1 MTDFRVSLG
10 LDEHQRL
17 TLMQRGIVVFN
28 DDIDSNSLDE
38 FQSDLLY
45 VASLGLPQIKVVLT
59 TNGGALDCAFGMY
72 DLIRH
77 IDQTL
82 ALGVHTVAV
91 GYCYSAGVIVLQAGR
106 QRLATPNA
114 TLMIHETLT
123 IQFGKMSEVE
133 EDVRFAKELTDRMV
147 KVLTE
152 RSKVKPATLRK
163 RIKGRNWWLTAD
175 DALKFGFVDAIVENL
190 SL

>member
-1 MTDFRVSLG
+1 MTGFRVSLG

-17 TLMQRGIVVFN
+17 SLMQRGIVVFN
-28 DDIDSNSLDE
+28 DDIDSNSFDE

-45 VASLGLPQIKVVLT
+45 VASLGLPQIKVILT

-82 ALGVHTVAV
+82 TLGVHTVAV

-133 EDVRFAKELTDRMV
+133 EDVRFAKELTDKMV

-175 DALKFGFVDAIVENL
+175 DALKFGFVDAIVDNL
-190 SL
+190 TF

>member
-1 MTDFRVSLG
+1 
-10 LDEHQRL
+10 
-17 TLMQRGIVVFN
+17 MQRGVVVFN
-28 DDIDSNSLDE
+28 DDIDSNSFDE

-45 VASLGLPQIKVVLT
+45 VASLGLPQIKVILT

-175 DALKFGFVDAIVENL
+175 DALKFGFVDAIVDNL
-190 SL
+190 TF

>member
-1 MTDFRVSLG
+1 
-10 LDEHQRL
+10 
-17 TLMQRGIVVFN
+17 
-28 DDIDSNSLDE
+28 
-38 FQSDLLY
+38 
-45 VASLGLPQIKVVLT
+45 
-59 TNGGALDCAFGMY
+59 
-72 DLIRH
+72 
-77 IDQTL
+77 
-82 ALGVHTVAV
+82 
-91 GYCYSAGVIVLQAGR
+91 
-106 QRLATPNA
+106 
-114 TLMIHETLT
+114 MIHETLT

-152 RSKVKPATLRK
+152 RSKVTPATLRK